1 MKSVGGNITA
11 QLQLNTG
18 TAKNEIG
25 EVVPQWITVNTLSG
39 WLDLSNGDSKRTVYS
54 AKIQESTHIFLC
66 DFTQIDARIKAEN
79 SRLIIKGRIY
89 DVMLIDNVME
99 MDEQFEIYLKYTG
112 D

>member
-1 MKSVGGNITA
+1 MKSVGGNINA

-39 WLDLSNGDSKRTVYS
+39 WLDLSSGDSKRTSYN

-66 DFTQIDARIKAEN
+66 DFTQLDQRVKAEN
-79 SRLIIKGRIY
+79 SRLIVKGRIY

>member
-1 MKSVGGNITA
+1 MKSIGGNITA

-25 EVVPQWITVNTLSG
+25 EVVPQWATVNTLSG
-39 WLDLSNGDSKRTVYS
+39 WLDLSSGDSKRTSYN

-66 DFTQIDARIKAEN
+66 DFTELDARIKAEN
-79 SRLIIKGRIY
+79 SRLIIKDRIY
-89 DVMLIDNVME
+89 DVMVIDNVME
-99 MDEQFEIYLKYTG
+99 MDQQFEIYLKYTG

>member
-18 TAKNEIG
+18 MTKNEIG
-25 EVVPQWITVNTLSG
+25 EVIPQWITVNTLSG
-39 WLDLSNGDSKRTVYS
+39 WLDLSNGDSKRSVYS
-54 AKIQESTHIFLC
+54 AKIQESTHIFVC
-66 DFTQIDARIKAEN
+66 DFTKIDARVKAEN
-79 SRLIIKGRIY
+79 SRLIVKGRIY